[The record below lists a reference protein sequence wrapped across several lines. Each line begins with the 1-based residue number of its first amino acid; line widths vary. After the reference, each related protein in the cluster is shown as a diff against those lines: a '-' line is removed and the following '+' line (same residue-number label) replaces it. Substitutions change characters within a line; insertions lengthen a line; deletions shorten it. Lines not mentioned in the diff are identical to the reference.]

1 MNKKKYTTIVFDL
14 GNVLLPFH
22 HKMWIENYNKIEIGL
37 GEKYHQKY
45 LENYLIHRDYEA
57 GKITDEEFISINLDW
72 LDNKVTTQQFC
83 EIYSN
88 IFTKNENVIKLLPI
102 LKEKFKLVLLSNT
115 SGIHKKFGWENN
127 DFLKYFDKLILSHE
141 VGAVKPEEK
150 IYKAVENFTG
160 ESVES
165 HIFIDDILDY
175 IIAAKNLGWDGIQF
189 IGYEN
194 LVEEFNKREI
204 LF

>member
-127 DFLKYFDKLILSHE
+127 DFLKYFDKLFLSHE